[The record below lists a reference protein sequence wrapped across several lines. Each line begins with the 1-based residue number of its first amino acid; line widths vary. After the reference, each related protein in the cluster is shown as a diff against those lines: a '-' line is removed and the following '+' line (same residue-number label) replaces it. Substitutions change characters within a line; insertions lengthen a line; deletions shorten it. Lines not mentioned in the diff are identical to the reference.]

1 VENRAHVVDR
11 IIRDNPSAPA
21 VVEFDRKGAERRV
34 DYAEFGRLTSGLA
47 VGLSRAGVGKGD
59 RVLILI
65 PMGLDLYVSIMAIM
79 RLGAVCVFVDPY
91 MGAKRFDACCASVRP
106 KAFIGAPK
114 GHLFFLLCPEL
125 RKVSIRIATHG
136 LPRWLAVDLRRLIER
151 NSGTGMAPAE
161 VIGSDSALITFTTGS
176 SGAPKGSNRTHDF
189 LRAQMEALEL
199 PARQGCAS
207 DFPGFPILPL
217 DNLARGLLTYVP
229 AFKSGKVRDADG
241 EAILNQALAWRPEMM
256 SGSPAYLESLADK
269 ALSGSRRLDSVRNLF
284 TGGAPI
290 TARALEKLAKAWP
303 KASIL
308 IVYGST
314 EVEPVSS
321 IAASEILGE
330 CRARAAKG
338 YGFCVGRPV
347 ASLEVIILPLA
358 FKAGDAESLF
368 RQEPAAGSLSGQTP
382 TAGSLSAFAL
392 PAGKAGEIVVRG
404 PHVNTGYW
412 NNPEGEAA
420 NKIRTPQGIWHR
432 MGDAGYFDGEGR
444 LWVVGRVH
452 AAMANPRASSAESV
466 PEASGNPM
474 AWPFLFP
481 YQAECIADETPGV
494 KKSAY
499 LEANGGFW
507 LAVEALSGSEVA
519 GIEAALRRA
528 LEGFPLGGIRF
539 IPRLPMDPRHNSKV
553 EYATLRKWLEKR
565 S

>member
-1 VENRAHVVDR
+1 MENRAHVVDR
-11 IIRDNPSAPA
+11 IIQRNPSAPA
-21 VVEFDRKGAERRV
+21 VVEIDRQGAERRV

-47 VGLSRAGVGKGD
+47 AGLSRAGVGKGD

-114 GHLFFLLCPEL
+114 GHLFFLLCPAL

-136 LPRWLAVDLRRLIER
+136 LPRWLAVDLRGLIEK
-151 NSGTGMAPAE
+151 NSGAEIAPAE
-161 VIGSDSALITFTTGS
+161 VKGSDSALITFTTGS

-199 PARQGCAS
+199 PARQGCVS

-241 EAILNQALAWRPEMM
+241 EAILQQALAWRPEMM

-269 ALSGSRRLDSVRNLF
+269 ALSGNRRLESVRHLF

-314 EVEPVSS
+314 EAEPVSS
-321 IAASEILGE
+321 IAASEILGG
-330 CRARAAKG
+330 CRAKAAKG

-347 ASLEVIILPLA
+347 PSLEAIILPLA
-358 FKAGDAESLF
+358 FKAGDAEALF
-368 RQEPAAGSLSGQTP
+368 AQGPSAGGL
-382 TAGSLSAFAL
+382 AAFAL
-392 PAGKAGEIVVRG
+392 PAGCAGEIVVRG

-420 NKIRTPQGIWHR
+420 HKIRTPQGIWHR

-452 AAMANPRASSAESV
+452 AAMANPRASAAASV
-466 PEASGNPM
+466 PDPAGDPM

-499 LEANGGFW
+499 LEADGVFW
-507 LAVEALSGSEVA
+507 LAVEALPGSEA
-519 GIEAALRRA
+519 GGIEAALRGA
-528 LEGFPLGGIRF
+528 LAGFPLGGIRF
-539 IPRLPMDPRHNSKV
+539 IPRLPMDPRHASKV
-553 EYATLRKWLEKR
+553 EYAALRKWLVNR

>member
-11 IIRDNPSAPA
+11 FVRETPSAPA
-21 VVEFDRKGAERRV
+21 VVEWDRRGAERRV

-47 VGLSRAGVGKGD
+47 AGLSHAGVGKGD

-65 PMGLDLYVSIMAIM
+65 PMGLDLYVAIMAIM

-91 MGAKRFDACCASVRP
+91 MGAKRFDACCASVKP

-114 GHLFFLLCPEL
+114 GHVFLLLCPNL
-125 RKVSIRIATHG
+125 RKVPVRIATHG
-136 LPRWLAVDLRRLIER
+136 LPRWLAADLQRLIADH
-151 NSGTGMAPAE
+151 SGKTIAPAE
-161 VIGSDSALITFTTGS
+161 VAGGDSALITFTTGS
-176 SGAPKGSNRTHDF
+176 SGTPKGSNRTHEF
-189 LRAQMEALEL
+189 LRAQMEALDL
-199 PARQGCAS
+199 PARMGCKS
-207 DFPGFPILPL
+207 DFPGFPVLPL

-229 AFKSGKVRDADG
+229 AFRAGKVKDADG
-241 EAILNQALAWRPEMM
+241 RAILKQALAWRPEMM

-269 ALSGSRRLDSVRNLF
+269 ALQGGRTLDSVRNLF

-290 TARALEKLAKAWP
+290 TARALEKLSRAWP

-321 IAASEILGE
+321 IAASEILGA
-330 CRARAAKG
+330 CRTRSAQG

-347 ASLEVIILPLA
+347 PALEVIILPLS
-358 FKAGDAESLF
+358 FKESQAADLA
-368 RQEPAAGSLSGQTP
+368 RQG
-382 TAGSLSAFAL
+382 L
-392 PAGKAGEIVVRG
+392 PAGSAGEITVRG

-420 NKIRTPQGIWHR
+420 NKIRTPEGIWHR

-452 AAMANPRASSAESV
+452 AAMANPRHAAPGGDEGNAEGT
-466 PEASGNPM
+466 SGDPM
-474 AWPFLFP
+474 AWPWLFP

-494 KKSAY
+494 RKSAY
-499 LEANGGFW
+499 LEAKGAFW
-507 LAVEALSGSEVA
+507 IVVETLPGSSEKD
-519 GIEAALRRA
+519 IETMLRKS

-539 IPRLPMDPRHNSKV
+539 SPRLPMDPRHNSKV
-553 EYATLRKWLEKR
+553 EYAALRAWLEKK